1 MKFFALLSVAVVV
14 CVDATVLNTG
24 SSVVQRSDDGH
35 GNYAFAYKEQ
45 HASGG
50 TSRSE
55 KGGPGY
61 ASGSYT
67 LNDHDGRQ
75 RVVQYVADAHGFRA
89 AIKTNEPG
97 VDSKEDPADVSIN
110 GGKILAAAPV
120 LAVAE
125 PLAYAAP
132 RLGYAAPLAYGAV
145 PEAYGYGLGGPLGS
159 YSVKVNHVALPEL
172 GPKVIAAPLALG
184 YGYGKW

>member
-14 CVDATVLNTG
+14 CVDASVLNTG
-24 SSVVQRSDDGH
+24 SSVVSRSDDGH

-50 TSRSE
+50 TSRQE

-61 ASGSYT
+61 QTGSYT

-75 RVVQYVADAHGFRA
+75 RVVNYVADANGFRA
-89 AIKTNEPG
+89 KINTNEPG

-110 GGKILAAAPV
+110 GGGYGLVGPAIGY
-120 LAVAE
+120 AE
-125 PLAYAAP
+125 PGYGYGRGYA
-132 RLGYAAPLAYGAV
+132 GYAA
-145 PEAYGYGLGGPLGS
+145 PEAYGYGGYGPLGS
-159 YSVKVNHVALPEL
+159 YSASIQHASYPARIV
-172 GPKVIAAPLALG
+172 AAPLV
-184 YGYGKW
+184 YGKGYY